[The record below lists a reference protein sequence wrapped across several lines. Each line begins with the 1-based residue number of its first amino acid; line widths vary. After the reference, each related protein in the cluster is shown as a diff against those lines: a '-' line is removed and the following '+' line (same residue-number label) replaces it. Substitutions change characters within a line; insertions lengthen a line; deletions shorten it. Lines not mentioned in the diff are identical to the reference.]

1 MVLVLN
7 LWAVTFSRDQTA
19 LLQGLPE
26 SVRKHRYLY
35 QESYIAVD
43 ITVMK

>member
-7 LWAVTFSRDQTA
+7 LWAVALLRGQTA

-35 QESYIAVD
+35 YESYTTVD